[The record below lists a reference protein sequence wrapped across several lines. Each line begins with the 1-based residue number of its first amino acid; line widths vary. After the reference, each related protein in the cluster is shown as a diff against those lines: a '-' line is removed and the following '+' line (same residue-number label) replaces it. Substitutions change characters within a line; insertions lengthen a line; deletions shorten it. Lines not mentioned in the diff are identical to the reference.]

1 MSIGALDA
9 INAYGRLVR
18 PTSPSP
24 SGEVT
29 PGSEASSFGNILT
42 GVIGSTT
49 DTLKA
54 AENATARQISGKGD
68 LIDTTTA
75 MAAAEMAMDTVVAVR
90 DRVISA
96 YSDIIRMQ
104 I

>member
-18 PTSPSP
+18 PSSPAPTS
-24 SGEVT
+24 EVT
-29 PGSEASSFGNILT
+29 PGSETTNFGNILS

-49 DTLKA
+49 ETLKA

-68 LIDTTTA
+68 LIDVTTA
-75 MAAAEMAMDTVVAVR
+75 MTAAEMAMDTVVAVR